1 MLSAWPR
8 RRGWF
13 SNMARTTP
21 SPDLG
26 GVPGR
31 VAGRAFDSA
40 GLGLTD
46 RRNDD
51 GVPSQRRGAPVKEIA
66 EGMEA
71 PEHRTTLEAPG
82 GRLAAFG
89 NQLIEVHL
97 WLREELAALREDTDA
112 NFAGRAR
119 PRDLRA
125 HCLTFCSALSRHHT
139 GEDDGAFPKLAEQFP
154 GLRPV
159 LEELRSDHRLVED
172 SLQRLQALLDGPGQE
187 MDRVVVRS
195 ELDSLA
201 ALMESTSST
210 KRSRSPRRSTR

>member
-1 MLSAWPR
+1 MRSCPARTGWVESGGMSASMLSAWPR

-89 NQLIEVHL
+89 NL
-97 WLREELAALREDTDA
+97 WGSIT
-112 NFAGRAR
+112 GS
-119 PRDLRA
+119 
-125 HCLTFCSALSRHHT
+125 CLGGL
-139 GEDDGAFPKLAEQFP
+139 P
-154 GLRPV
+154 GW
-159 LEELRSDHRLVED
+159 DHR
-172 SLQRLQALLDGPGQE
+172 
-187 MDRVVVRS
+187 
-195 ELDSLA
+195 
-201 ALMESTSST
+201 
-210 KRSRSPRRSTR
+210 